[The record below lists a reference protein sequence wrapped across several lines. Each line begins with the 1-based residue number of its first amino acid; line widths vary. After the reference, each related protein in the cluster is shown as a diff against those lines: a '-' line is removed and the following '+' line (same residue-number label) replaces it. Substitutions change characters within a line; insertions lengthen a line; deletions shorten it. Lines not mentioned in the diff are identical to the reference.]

1 MIIHVKSYD
10 EFKNLIASSD
20 CFVDFFATWC
30 GPCKMLTPVIE
41 EMDEKGA
48 FGDVKI
54 LKIDVDECS
63 DIARDFRI
71 QAVPTL
77 MFFRNGKLANT
88 TMGYKN
94 ENEILDF
101 IK

>member
-48 FGDVKI
+48 FREVKI

-63 DIARDFRI
+63 DIARDYRI

-77 MFFRNGKLANT
+77 MFFKNGKLVNT

>member
-48 FGDVKI
+48 FGEVKI
-54 LKIDVDECS
+54 LKIDVDKCS
-63 DIARDFRI
+63 DIARDYRI

-77 MFFRNGKLANT
+77 MFFKNGKLVNT

>member
-1 MIIHVKSYD
+1 MIIHIKSKNEFD
-10 EFKNLIASSD
+10 ELIKNNT

-30 GPCKMLTPVIE
+30 GPCKMISPIIE
-41 EMDEKGA
+41 ELDEAGK

-54 LKIDVDECS
+54 LKIDVDECG
-63 DIARDFRI
+63 DIAMAYRI

-77 MFFRNGKLANT
+77 MLFKNGELANT
-88 TMGYKN
+88 RLGYMN
-94 ENEILDF
+94 ENDILSF

>member
-1 MIIHVKSYD
+1 MVVLNKDNFDTEISKGTV
-10 EFKNLIASSD
+10 L
-20 CFVDFFATWC
+20 VDFYADWC
-30 GPCKMLTPVIE
+30 GPCKMLTPILE

-48 FGDVKI
+48 FGEIKI
-54 LKIDVDECS
+54 LKVDVDECG

-77 MFFRNGKLANT
+77 MFFKNGKLVNT

>member
-30 GPCKMLTPVIE
+30 GPCKMLTPVLE

-48 FGDVKI
+48 FGNVKI
-54 LKIDVDECS
+54 LKIDVDECG

-77 MFFRNGKLANT
+77 MFFRNGKLTNT

>member
-1 MIIHVKSYD
+1 MIIRVKSYD

-30 GPCKMLTPVIE
+30 GACKMLTPVIE

-48 FGDVKI
+48 FGEVKI

-63 DIARDFRI
+63 DIARDYRI

-77 MFFRNGKLANT
+77 MFFRNGILVNT

>member
-48 FGDVKI
+48 FGEVKI
-54 LKIDVDECS
+54 LKIDVDECG
-63 DIARDFRI
+63 DIARDYRI

-77 MFFRNGKLANT
+77 M
-88 TMGYKN
+88 
-94 ENEILDF
+94 
-101 IK
+101 

>member
-1 MIIHVKSYD
+1 
-10 EFKNLIASSD
+10 
-20 CFVDFFATWC
+20 
-30 GPCKMLTPVIE
+30 MLTPVIE

-54 LKIDVDECS
+54 LKIDVDECG
-63 DIARDFRI
+63 DIARDYRI

-77 MFFRNGKLANT
+77 MLFRNGKLANT

>member
-30 GPCKMLTPVIE
+30 GPCKMLTPVLE

-54 LKIDVDECS
+54 LKIDVDECG

-101 IK
+101 IN

>member
-63 DIARDFRI
+63 NIARDYRI